1 MINLMAAGRLRL
13 PCRIASAR
21 KSMHKNLATVEG
33 TKTRFLC
40 SITADEGA
48 NTTLAGYVKVGGE
61 RLPMVIIGENE
72 LVAPATPAG
81 DYLYE
86 LRAGGTVVL
95 WGQLCARASAFPPE
109 GEYRDIE
116 VSAEMAAESVI
127 GVQAELRSGPRGE
140 KGERGEEGPRGYS
153 AYEIA
158 CQEGFE
164 GTEAEWLE
172 AMRQETSTLAVQQVT
187 PLTKRAESAA
197 TEAANSETAAGENAE
212 EAASS
217 AAAAQGY
224 ALAAE
229 KSAKVAAEAA
239 GNADAARAGA
249 QDAQSD
255 AEMAAKS
262 AAVDAKK
269 AKADAA
275 AVAEAREAAEASAS
289 EAQTA
294 AREASTAAGIAVARQ
309 EAAEQSASEAAAS
322 AALLGDA
329 ALQSGDN
336 TFTGNN
342 VFSGE
347 TWGVLPIDF
356 YKFSWCKT
364 YADMKIIC
372 PTWAGLKNVCVD
384 LSNLDEP
391 EYYGVMDEG
400 ADILENVMFYFSG
413 DIKRIGTL
421 NGRQPSTA
429 KNPLKSFTVYAPNAT
444 KCGRFRLPPNVEEIK
459 IITPN
464 TIFHTSC
471 FDWAV
476 NLKRIYF
483 ITKNTRL
490 AKTKAGMFGLG
501 WAYEYVQEIH
511 APLNILTSVE
521 LPDFFALHTIGYGF
535 PSATII
541 NLQKASLNKASVM
554 VILNNLLTYDATTM
568 ETAPELTLGIDPTLD
583 GDEEIN
589 EALLLAQTAVE
600 DGGKGWNVAV
610 SGFTITAGGGA
621 TMALR
626 KPIFAKRRQDADGS
640 YIDAE
645 GVRYSIR
652 YGNTVL
658 ENWVANEQL
667 GYEEFGTIEDA
678 LNEWGLEEYEAG
690 EREE

>member
-1 MINLMAAGRLRL
+1 MKRKAIPPFVMTAGQSGRLLFDFSLPEGAARPVLRGALMVHGERVDMAAG
-13 PCRIASAR
+13 
-21 KSMHKNLATVEG
+21 
-33 TKTRFLC
+33 
-40 SITADEGA
+40 D
-48 NTTLAGYVKVGGE
+48 GE
-61 RLPMVIIGENE
+61 LTI
-72 LVAPATPAG
+72 PALPAG
-81 DYLYE
+81 VYLAE
-86 LRAGGTVVL
+86 VRAGGVCVLYGHVEVLPSPLYADAGEARYEVAVDARADVLEVNVVL
-95 WGQLCARASAFPPE
+95 
-109 GEYRDIE
+109 RD
-116 VSAEMAAESVI
+116 
-127 GVQAELRSGPRGE
+127 GPRGM
-140 KGERGEEGPRGYS
+140 S

-158 CQEGFE
+158 RQEGFE

-172 AMRQETSTLAVQQVT
+172 YLRVQNATLAVQQVT
-187 PLTKRAESAA
+187 PLMERAESAA
-197 TEAANSETAAGENAE
+197 TNAAANEEASSIYAAEAQRKAETATVNASAAQTAASNAAQSASEAKASASAALSDREAANAFMRQAGSHAD
-212 EAASS
+212 S
-217 AAAAQGY
+217 
-224 ALAAE
+224 
-229 KSAKVAAEAA
+229 AEASA
-239 GNADAARAGA
+239 EVAD
-249 QDAQSD
+249 Q
-255 AEMAAKS
+255 
-262 AAVDAKK
+262 K
-269 AKADAA
+269 AK
-275 AVAEAREAAEASAS
+275 AAEASAS
-289 EAQTA
+289 DAFGSASQAKASETA
-294 AREASTAAGIAVARQ
+294 AATAATNAETSANSAAKSAT
-309 EAAEQSASEAAAS
+309 EAAQSAE
-322 AALLGDA
+322 LLGDA

-391 EYYGVMDEG
+391 EYYGVMDPD
-400 ADILENVMFYFSG
+400 ADILENVFFYFSG
-413 DIKRIGTL
+413 DIKRVGTL
-421 NGRQPSTA
+421 SGRQPSTS

-444 KCGRFRLPPNVEEIK
+444 KCGRFRLPPNVEEVK

-464 TIFHTSC
+464 TVFHTSC

-490 AKTKAGMFGLG
+490 ARTKKGMFAAG
-501 WAYEYVQEIH
+501 WPYEYVQEIH

-541 NLQKASLNKASVM
+541 NLQKASLNKSSVM
-554 VILNNLLTYDATTM
+554 AILNALLTYDAETM
-568 ETAPELTLGIDPTLD
+568 TAIPELTLGIDPTLD
-583 GDEEIN
+583 GDAEIN

-610 SGFTITAGGGA
+610 SGFTITAGGGT

-626 KPIFAKRRQDADGS
+626 KPVFAKHWQDADGS

-645 GVRYSIR
+645 GVRYAIR

-667 GYEEFGTIEDA
+667 GYEEFGSIEDA
-678 LNEWGLEEYEAG
+678 LNEWGLTEVEDLTEEG
-690 EREE
+690 E